1 MAEKKKIADLKESY
15 PIFLRWGIIGSLLL
29 AIGMFTLLPSKIN
42 IKPYETKRSKEIISE
57 NIEFEVE
64 DLTPPEPEAKP
75 AVPVE
80 AESEEEIEAA
90 TIAETS
96 FEEVYTTPETA
107 VEAPIV
113 PFHTLERRPEPQYS
127 PNPTYPQ
134 QARERQMEGT
144 VIVKV
149 LLATDGRVTEVQLSK
164 TSTYPLLDNAAMEA
178 ARRWTFTPAMQRNK
192 PVRVWVTIPFSFSLD

>member
-1 MAEKKKIADLKESY
+1 MTEKKKIADLKESY